1 MTLCENLNIAGRL
14 YLAISFSYILNSGRR
29 GRDRIVVQLPV
40 QSAYITTEVASSNR
54 VHCEVYSIQHY
65 VIKFVSDLRQVGG
78 FLRVFH

>member
-14 YLAISFSYILNSGRR
+14 YLEISFSYILNSGCR

-40 QSAYITTEVASSNR
+40 QSAYITTEVASSNP
-54 VHCEVYSIQHY
+54 VHCEVFLIQHY